1 MNEQIV
7 KTNDVLRG
15 KTFFSF
21 FRSSTALGLETQL
34 KTKVVGKVGVSEPG
48 GRRGAEET
56 VAPSPDFGR

>member
-34 KTKVVGKVGVSEPG
+34 KTKVVGKVGVSEPWEG
-48 GRRGAEET
+48 GGGAI
-56 VAPSPDFGR
+56 PPPDFGR